1 MLFSMNICVS
11 SYNCASLKISLT
23 WTVLINFVLNHL
35 KIYVIII
42 NLKITHSIRVLD
54 LKSYKIL
61 SLLTYWFQFIEFET
75 KHLALMLLQQCC
87 NLHNMSAIT
96 SLSYTIKLSVDNMLA
111 MYISIYCPAVSRHIF
126 LKFHVFKSEAFL

>member
-42 NLKITHSIRVLD
+42 DLKITHSIRVWD

-61 SLLTYWFQFIEFET
+61 SLHTYWFQFIEFRT
-75 KHLALMLLQQCC
+75 KHLALMLLKQCV
-87 NLHNMSAIT
+87 NLDNIT
-96 SLSYTIKLSVDNMLA
+96 AMDSLSNTIKLFVDNMLA
-111 MYISIYCPAVSRHIF
+111 MTIFIYGHADSRHIF
-126 LKFHVFKSEAFL
+126 LEFHVFFL